1 MALVSVSIGAAVV
14 TPTAEAAPTTE
25 ETIAASGPGVLLQVT
40 VGGTATTITVAR
52 PGTHPGGD
60 AIDDLVLSALS
71 NTTRII
77 PILREYRDP
86 STGLVT
92 VTFSQ
97 VTNVTARVLR
107 VGRVTGWD

>member
-1 MALVSVSIGAAVV
+1 MALVEVSVGAAVV
-14 TPTAEAAPTTE
+14 TPSAAAAPTVS
-25 ETIAASGPGVLLQVT
+25 ETISASGPGVVLEVV
-40 VGGTATTITVAR
+40 VGGTATTITVVR
-52 PGTHPGGD
+52 PGNHPGGD
-60 AIDDLVLSALS
+60 AIDDLVLSAVS
-71 NTTRII
+71 NATKLI

-97 VTNVTARVLR
+97 VTAVTARLLR